1 MFFSMQ
7 MQTMLVFG
15 GFCLLGR
22 EGVGAGGWV
31 ATEMFG
37 FDVIPKGC
45 VGGRGRNEYGISC
58 NSEGVAKALS
68 RNGKDL

>member
-1 MFFSMQ
+1 MFFPCKCKPCWS
-7 MQTMLVFG
+7 LVVFA
-15 GFCLLGR
+15 CLGER
-22 EGVGAGGWV
+22 EWGAGGWV